1 MDTIVSLKYKQ
12 NLLTSVFFVN
22 IFVAKATAFL
32 CFNAFIGTTVYLLHD
47 WLEGQGL
54 TLDGEGLKLDGESL
68 KLQGESD
75 YWMERASHFMERVTY
90 WMEKASN
97 CMERVTY

>member
-1 MDTIVSLKYKQ
+1 MSLKYKQ

-54 TLDGEGLKLDGESL
+54 TLDGEGLKFYGEGHLLDGEGL
-68 KLQGESD
+68 KLYGEGHLLD
-75 YWMERASHFMERVTY
+75 GEGL
-90 WMEKASN
+90 KL
-97 CMERVTY
+97 